1 MTNDLSSVNR
11 HYEGNRSKNQVVRS
25 DLHQAKSLQEYEYQ
39 EMMRRYQRELEEQLE
54 NDARIAAQIQ
64 EQEMRAR
71 DVSKSGL
78 QREESIVERD
88 RLIAERLQAKEKMKL
103 LKYKLFKEKR
113 QVERV
118 ASGSGLSN
126 GTHSPAV
133 GDNHSN
139 HSNDSGANGATC
151 NGTHGINGRN
161 RFRSGQHGDIVDIS
175 DLTEFCMKPPD
186 DLTEEEKR
194 IFLEEQDA
202 ELARFLQKQEA
213 SRNQGKKSVIESH
226 DAEIARI
233 LQEQEK
239 AKARKLREKARQ
251 RAIQRQQLQE
261 QRDQATSGPSAIGN
275 RVQSDGRHPDH
286 HVQSNGTHAQ
296 PHGQNG
302 QTQYHQKQVGQQTSS
317 AHSPSS
323 SSASSAAS
331 HSSGSNLFQ
340 HSSGSNL
347 FQHSSVSNLFQ
358 HSSVSNLFQHSSVS
372 NQFQHSSGPNQ
383 FQHPPVSGYHSHS
396 HHQQHQSPGHS
407 SVPSHQAQS
416 SCQGINSN
424 NNPLRNSN
432 GSGSHSHCVNNNNNY
447 CHGDTPSSHC
457 HTSRDS
463 SHNFDT
469 FDTLVHSEEEE
480 YDDENPI
487 VDRYYPV
494 GDDLKRMN
502 HSSQRC
508 PDGRESSNGRP
519 SSGRSTGK
527 VASSDVS
534 KSSNFHNIA
543 MDLDPTYNRGATS
556 NSPSNGQSS
565 SGHPAGQSSEVDV
578 NGLHF
583 AHLCRVS
590 PTIDDVQRNGVQPV
604 SNLTRTRN
612 RSGEEVVSINPA
624 ILPVPGHRRQDKK
637 KNKKMA
643 DGCKQ
648 Q

>member
-1 MTNDLSSVNR
+1 MTNDGSSVNK

-39 EMMRRYQRELEEQLE
+39 EMMRRYQRELEEQME

-64 EQEMRAR
+64 EQEIRAR

-103 LKYKLFKEKR
+103 LKYKLLKEKR

-118 ASGSGLSN
+118 ASGSALST
-126 GTHSPAV
+126 GTHSP
-133 GDNHSN
+133 D
-139 HSNDSGANGATC
+139 HSNDSGGNG
-151 NGTHGINGRN
+151 NHGMNGRS
-161 RFRSGQHGDIVDIS
+161 RFRSSHHGDIVDIS

-202 ELARFLQKQEA
+202 ELARFLQKQEV
-213 SRNQGKKSVIESH
+213 SRNQGKESTKSVIESH

-233 LQEQEK
+233 LQEQERT
-239 AKARKLREKARQ
+239 KARKLREKARQ
-251 RAIQRQQLQE
+251 RAIQRQ
-261 QRDQATSGPSAIGN
+261 RDQAPSGPSPIAN
-275 RVQSDGRHPDH
+275 RLQSSGHHSDH
-286 HVQSNGTHAQ
+286 HVQPNSTHV
-296 PHGQNG
+296 HGQNDHS
-302 QTQYHQKQVGQQTSS
+302 QYHQKQVVQQTTSS

-323 SSASSAAS
+323 SSASSAS
-331 HSSGSNLFQ
+331 HSSASKEFPSASKEFPSASKEF
-340 HSSGSNL
+340 SSASKE
-347 FQHSSVSNLFQ
+347 FP
-358 HSSVSNLFQHSSVS
+358 
-372 NQFQHSSGPNQ
+372 SGLNQ
-383 FQHPPVSGYHSHS
+383 FQHPPVSGYRSHTHYQQYQS
-396 HHQQHQSPGHS
+396 HRDSGHP
-407 SVPSHQAQS
+407 SVPSHQC
-416 SCQGINSN
+416 CQGVNSG
-424 NNPLRNSN
+424 NNPLRNCSN
-432 GSGSHSHCVNNNNNY
+432 GSGSHSPHCINNNNNY
-447 CHGDTPSSHC
+447 CHSDTPSSHF

-508 PDGRESSNGRP
+508 PDGRESSNGLPPNGLP
-519 SSGRSTGK
+519 SNGRSTGK
-527 VASSDVS
+527 VTSSDVS

-556 NSPSNGQSS
+556 NSPSNGQNSSGQNSNGQNS
-565 SGHPAGQSSEVDV
+565 SGHPAGQSSEVDL

-590 PTIDDVQRNGVQPV
+590 PTVDDVQRNGVQPV

>member
-1 MTNDLSSVNR
+1 MTNDESSVNK

-39 EMMRRYQRELEEQLE
+39 EMMRRYQRELEEQME
-54 NDARIAAQIQ
+54 NDARIAVQIQ
-64 EQEMRAR
+64 EQEIRAR
-71 DVSKSGL
+71 DASTSGL
-78 QREESIVERD
+78 QRQESIVERD

-103 LKYKLFKEKR
+103 LKYKLLKEKR

-133 GDNHSN
+133 GDSHST
-139 HSNDSGANGATC
+139 HSNDSGANGTTS
-151 NGTHGINGRN
+151 NGSHGRS
-161 RFRSGQHGDIVDIS
+161 RFRSGHHGDIVDIS

-194 IFLEEQDA
+194 IFLEEQDG

-213 SRNQGKKSVIESH
+213 SRNQSKDSKSVIESH

-261 QRDQATSGPSAIGN
+261 QRDQASSGPSAIGN
-275 RVQSDGRHPDH
+275 RVQSDGH
-286 HVQSNGTHAQ
+286 HVQSNSTHAQ
-296 PHGQNG
+296 SHGQNG
-302 QTQYHQKQVGQQTSS
+302 QSQYHQKQVVQQTS

-323 SSASSAAS
+323 SSASSGASSASSGASFGASFAASSAAS
-331 HSSGSNLFQ
+331 HSSGL
-340 HSSGSNL
+340 
-347 FQHSSVSNLFQ
+347 
-358 HSSVSNLFQHSSVS
+358 
-372 NQFQHSSGPNQ
+372 NQ
-383 FQHPPVSGYHSHS
+383 FQHPPVSGYHSRI
-396 HHQQHQSPGHS
+396 HHQQYQSHHDPGHS
-407 SVPSHQAQS
+407 SVPSLQVQS
-416 SCQGINSN
+416 GCEGINSN
-424 NNPLRNSN
+424 NPLRNSSN
-432 GSGSHSHCVNNNNNY
+432 GSGSHSPHCINNNY
-447 CHGDTPSSHC
+447 CHSDTPSSHC
-457 HTSRDS
+457 QTKDS

-527 VASSDVS
+527 VTSSDVS